1 MDAKD
6 MEERTLDFGVRVY
19 HLCSSIP
26 RRWENTVITRQL
38 LRSATSVGANY
49 REAVHASSRK
59 QFISILE
66 IAQRECAETEYWID
80 LTIKCNLMNINRL
93 SSLRQ
98 ECRELRSI
106 LTSTIITAK
115 TRRNESNN
123 NEPN

>member
-80 LTIKCNLMNINRL
+80 LIVKCNLVNVNRL

-106 LTSTIITAK
+106 LAATIITAK
-115 TRRNESNN
+115 NRNKES
-123 NEPN
+123 EKSKPN